1 MHAFFY
7 NFRPGMLWNMKKRMC
22 CKAAVGVGS
31 QNWPYYM
38 CISGCSSASELTS
51 NIATDVVEQVF
62 ETLRGIA
69 RARAH
74 MKQFKTL
81 YSPGGNTHQ
90 VRISKLTEQPLFIFV
105 ETYEC
110 KNVQN
115 KTLYIRHDSFPPS
128 FVSAV
133 TTVTNHFISSSKS
146 LIWIVNWLSSNH
158 WSLL

>member
-1 MHAFFY
+1 MNQYYIIHCKLHQVHAFFY

-22 CKAAVGVGS
+22 RKAAVGVGS
-31 QNWPYYM
+31 PNWPYYM

-90 VRISKLTEQPLFIFV
+90 VRISKLSEQPLFIFV
-105 ETYEC
+105 EAFQHMRAKMYRIKHCTF
-110 KNVQN
+110 VMILSHQI
-115 KTLYIRHDSFPPS
+115 LYQQ
-128 FVSAV
+128 
-133 TTVTNHFISSSKS
+133 
-146 LIWIVNWLSSNH
+146 
-158 WSLL
+158 